1 MARPVVR
8 PEDLGARRGRAD
20 DVSWLAALV
29 GARPDQA
36 EPIRGGPASTRERTP
51 TERSG
56 SSERAEVWGF
66 GEVVAKIH
74 TAGTDATLL
83 GCRLG
88 VAADP
93 ALAGIL
99 LAPLAARPEVA
110 PSGRLVSLWPR
121 VEVVDPYDVAAY
133 PWSDLGDLLA
143 RLHGTPPAG
152 LPPARPDVRALR
164 ALARLPQSA
173 EKALL
178 SAVLDTV
185 LDTGLETAAAG
196 SAIAG
201 RAGSAGG
208 ASSGADPST
217 GAVVHGDVHLGQL
230 GRRAGA
236 WVLLDVDDLATGDPV
251 LDLARPG
258 ALWAAGVLPTPD
270 WQALLAGYRA
280 RRPTGDP
287 AGIPA
292 DPQLWWRLDGPA
304 RIALVTVT
312 ARALAAPPKEREDED
327 AIGLLLGACRGIAQP
342 SER

>member
-1 MARPVVR
+1 VARPVVR

-66 GEVVAKIH
+66 GELVAKIH
-74 TAGTDATLL
+74 AAGTDATLL
-83 GCRLG
+83 TRRLG

-173 EKALL
+173 EKTLL

-185 LDTGLETAAAG
+185 LDTGLQTAPAG
-196 SAIAG
+196 SG
-201 RAGSAGG
+201 LSGFSGSNA
-208 ASSGADPST
+208 